1 MAAYPFPTPVSDSV
15 TTITV
20 PVYHPEYSPTR
31 IYRTKETATP
41 GSMPSDDQ
49 QALWNRLS
57 PGIQAVIGVIA
68 TVCVLIIVLFS
79 VWFCCG
85 CCGLRNKRRGMAPNT
100 PRGVAPNPRPELHGN
115 VMPLHAINN
124 RAPQTGFNEMPAVE
138 ASPPAYEESVPPR
151 HQRIAGGVSTTSE
164 EDEGIISDG
173 KTPLSEIPFE
183 DVRLDQI
190 RSGSSSSQNFEQRHH
205 ELGAEQRHHE
215 LGADQRHL
223 DLGGDARLQRHY
235 EMGGDTRGHT
245 NSWGMERNLEHR
257 TNSRVWGN
265 STT

>member
-1 MAAYPFPTPVSDSV
+1 MAAYPFPTPVSDF
-15 TTITV
+15 ITV
-20 PVYHPEYSPTR
+20 PVYSPDYSPTR

-41 GSMPSDDQ
+41 PSLTPDDQ
-49 QALWNRLS
+49 QGLWNRLS

-100 PRGVAPNPRPELHGN
+100 TRGVAPNPRPELHGN
-115 VMPLHAINN
+115 VMPLNTINN
-124 RAPQTGFNEMPAVE
+124 RGPQSGFNEMPAVE

-151 HQRIAGGVSTTSE
+151 HQRIAGGISTTSE
-164 EDEGIISDG
+164 EDEGVISDG

-183 DVRLDQI
+183 DVRLDQV
-190 RSGSSSSQNFEQRHH
+190 RSGSSSSQNFEQRPHELEQEHRNH
-205 ELGAEQRHHE
+205 ELGGGAHFQGHHE

-245 NSWGMERNLEHR
+245 NS
-257 TNSRVWGN
+257 
-265 STT
+265 